1 MTQDTLG
8 DRMKDLERVEAGR
21 KLQYPVCM
29 RLDGR
34 SFSSFTRGLPRPY
47 DARLSKLMVD
57 LTKALVEETGASIGY
72 TQSDEISLVLAEPPS
87 KGEGYFG
94 LKAQKLCSVTASF
107 AGAFFARELC
117 RVPAPIPE
125 RGGETPLFDSRAWS
139 VPTLEDAAAVLLW
152 RELDARKNATTM
164 AASVYYSHAMLLKK
178 NSDEKIKMLAEKGVI
193 FDEYPTFFRRGT
205 YVRRFETT
213 KPFTTEELEA
223 LPPKHHARLNPGL
236 VVTRHVIEEFDIKT
250 PLARLANRVDVLFN
264 GAEEIIYTK
273 PVTSMSGGVVPR
285 CGAIG
290 GGEHQYKTH
299 CALPK
304 GHAGPCDP

>member
-1 MTQDTLG
+1 MTTQDTLG
-8 DRMKDLERVEAGR
+8 DRMKELERVEAGR
-21 KLQYPVCM
+21 KLTYPVCI

-34 SFSSFTRGLPRPY
+34 SFSTFTRGLRRPY
-47 DARLSKLMVD
+47 DERLSKMMIS

-72 TQSDEISLVLAEPPS
+72 TQSDEISLVLVEPPS

-94 LKAQKLCSVTASF
+94 LKAQKLVSITAAF
-107 AGAFFARELC
+107 ASAEFASDLAQ
-117 RVPAPIPE
+117 VPSPIPE
-125 RGGETPLFDSRAWS
+125 RSHHIPIFDSRAWS

-178 NSDEKIKMLAEKGVI
+178 NSDEKIKMLAEKGVN
-193 FDEYPTFFRRGT
+193 FDDYPTFFRRGT

-213 KPFTTEELEA
+213 KPFTAEELDA

-236 VVTRHVIEEFDIKT
+236 VVTRHVIEEYDIKT

-273 PVTSMSGGVVPR
+273 P
-285 CGAIG
+285 
-290 GGEHQYKTH
+290 GE
-299 CALPK
+299 
-304 GHAGPCDP
+304 GPPVRWPQ